1 MGDLVV
7 TSLLAAHPDPQR
19 PGADVAVAPPRGEHL
34 GEAVA
39 VTADE
44 LFAAHLDLAERAVAM
59 VCRGVSGP
67 DLDDCHQDA
76 LVGLWQAA
84 QRWDGRGSFDGW
96 AVVRV
101 RGAVID
107 GLRQRGGRPGRGWGS
122 DRPLSLDHPAHTGEP
137 QDPATGPERAVEARD
152 ELARVKAAVGSLSAR
167 QRDLVAGAVD
177 GVPAAATARMW
188 GVTGSAA
195 SRDLAIARRKLAAA

>member
-1 MGDLVV
+1 M
-7 TSLLAAHPDPQR
+7 
-19 PGADVAVAPPRGEHL
+19 
-34 GEAVA
+34 
-39 VTADE
+39 TADE

-67 DLDDCHQDA
+67 DLDDCRQDA

-84 QRWDGRGSFDGW
+84 QRWDGRGTFDGW

-107 GLRQRGGRPGRGWGS
+107 GLRQRGGRPGRGWGA
-122 DRPLSLDHPAHTGEP
+122 DRPLSLDHPAHTADP

-152 ELARVKAAVGSLSAR
+152 ELARVRAAVGSLSAR

-177 GVPAAATARMW
+177 GVPAATTARLW

-195 SRDLAIARRKLAAA
+195 SRDLAIARAKLAAA